1 MVAEKVQE
9 LEDENAILKA
19 QVEELQELCGRG
31 AGFPKNCRHC
41 RNFIQHYIRCGDM
54 YCPVSEGHCVAGN
67 RVKGRKAG
75 QTCSSFARK
84 EYGRN
89 CWIFFISWQ
98 GNQSVNRKAPA
109 WALLTPEV

>member
-1 MVAEKVQE
+1 MVAEKVQK

-89 CWIFFISWQ
+89 YI
-98 GNQSVNRKAPA
+98 
-109 WALLTPEV
+109 